1 MSMLHKVESIKDT
14 VKQILM
20 EQPKAR
26 DNDRYLMLA
35 VWVRENRDLPT
46 ISFKAFAY
54 DFTHGRYSDTES
66 IRRTRQKIQEQYPEL
81 RGESY
86 NPRKAIE
93 EPEMREG
100 MPKVIT

>member
-1 MSMLHKVESIKDT
+1 MLHKVESIKDT

-46 ISFKAFAY
+46 ISFKAFTPTI
-54 DFTHGRYSDTES
+54 F
-66 IRRTRQKIQEQYPEL
+66 IW
-81 RGESY
+81 
-86 NPRKAIE
+86 
-93 EPEMREG
+93 
-100 MPKVIT
+100 